1 MPALSRWMLTLC
13 FFYLFCGTTLG
24 ALLLTQ
30 QAGFSLGGI
39 ESKLVSLV
47 MLHPLWLLVGW
58 MAQCVLGMA
67 YWIFPR
73 LQKRERPRP
82 FLAILSC
89 LSLNL
94 GLFLYSFSSLFFA
107 SSSFFFVSNILLF
120 LAFPLMFLHLHP
132 RIKGFGSASANAT
145 EKAVT
150 QHPPVV

>member
-13 FFYLFCGTTLG
+13 FFYLFCGATLG

-39 ESKLVSLV
+39 ESKLASLA

-58 MAQCVLGMA
+58 MAQCILGMA

-82 FLAILSC
+82 ILALLSC
-89 LSLNL
+89 LSLNF
-94 GLFLYSFSSLFFA
+94 GLFFHSFSSFFALSSSFLFA
-107 SSSFFFVSNILLF
+107 SSILIF
-120 LAFPLMFLHLHP
+120 LAFPLMFLHLQP
-132 RIKGFGSASANAT
+132 RIKGFGSASPNET
-145 EKAVT
+145 EKEKTV
-150 QHPPVV
+150 